1 MEARSDFGLGCN
13 VPRHLCAITRCTGC
27 QRGLCS
33 CHQIKAEKQKSQKY
47 SHLCTTYYFSPFAV
61 ETSGAFGPEALSLL
75 SDIGRL
81 IQAETGEPK
90 SYQFLLQG
98 ITVAVQRGNAASIR
112 GTARVVDD
120 VFI

>member
-1 MEARSDFGLGCN
+1 MIPLQESNIPFLN
-13 VPRHLCAITRCTGC
+13 P
-27 QRGLCS
+27 
-33 CHQIKAEKQKSQKY
+33 
-47 SHLCTTYYFSPFAV
+47 HLCTTHYFSPSAV

-90 SYQFLLQG
+90 SYQFLLHG
-98 ITVAVQRGNAASIR
+98 IAVAVQRGNAASIR